1 MKKSIHPVYRP
12 VVFQDVQANKSFITR
27 STVYAKDTITWEDGK
42 TYPLYKVDISA
53 FSHPFYTGEQRIVD
67 TAGRIDRF
75 KKRFVAS
82 AGKTIER
89 KAAKGAGK
97 RPRARRP
104 HRQAREDALHRADEG
119 RESRRQEAR
128 RSEEGQ
134 GPGQERRLASYIR
147 LEPRRDT
154 PPGLPLF

>member
-1 MKKSIHPVYRP
+1 MKKNIHPVYRS

-27 STVYAKDTITWEDGK
+27 STVFAKDTIAWEDGK

-53 FSHPFYTGEQRIVD
+53 FSHPFYTGEQRVVD

-82 AGKTIER
+82 DGKTIER

-97 RPRARRP
+97 QLA
-104 HRQAREDALHRADEG
+104 HVGHTAKREKVLSTAPTKEEKAAAKKAPKKDKAPAKKDA
-119 RESRRQEAR
+119 
-128 RSEEGQ
+128 
-134 GPGQERRLASYIR
+134 
-147 LEPRRDT
+147 
-154 PPGLPLF
+154 

>member
-1 MKKSIHPVYRP
+1 MKKNIHPIYRS

-27 STVYAKDTITWEDGK
+27 STVHAKDTIAWEDGK

-82 AGKTIER
+82 EGKTIER

-97 RPRARRP
+97 QLA
-104 HRQAREDALHRADEG
+104 HVGHTAKREKVLSTAPTKEEKAAAKKTTAPKKDKAPAKKDA
-119 RESRRQEAR
+119 
-128 RSEEGQ
+128 
-134 GPGQERRLASYIR
+134 
-147 LEPRRDT
+147 
-154 PPGLPLF
+154 

>member
-27 STVYAKDTITWEDGK
+27 STVYAKETITWEDGK

-75 KKRFVAS
+75 KKRFVS
-82 AGKTIER
+82 TEGKTVER
-89 KAAKGAGK
+89 KAVKATK
-97 RPRARRP
+97 
-104 HRQAREDALHRADEG
+104 
-119 RESRRQEAR
+119 
-128 RSEEGQ
+128 
-134 GPGQERRLASYIR
+134 RLAHVGHTAKRAKTLTSAPTK
-147 LEPRRDT
+147 EEKAAAKKTGPKKEKA
-154 PPGLPLF
+154 PAKKEA